1 MKENDISNTS
11 GPTLDFECDIA
22 LTVEEGTWL
31 SMEDQ
36 IRQKTKQTVHTCLHA
51 LRPSLDLDTED
62 FSAAVEISFLFTSDA
77 EIRLLNHDYRQKDRP
92 TNVLSFPDTE
102 IRQDTLLEAAR
113 FSEPLMLGDIV
124 FAEETLRR
132 EAAEQDKELLH
143 HLTHL
148 TVHGLL
154 HLMGYD
160 HETDEE
166 ATEMEALEIDI
177 LAKLAIDNP
186 YKADDNLSDG
196 DP

>member
-1 MKENDISNTS
+1 
-11 GPTLDFECDIA
+11 
-22 LTVEEGTWL
+22 
-31 SMEDQ
+31 MEDQ
-36 IRQKTKQTVHTCLHA
+36 LRQKTKQTVHACLHA